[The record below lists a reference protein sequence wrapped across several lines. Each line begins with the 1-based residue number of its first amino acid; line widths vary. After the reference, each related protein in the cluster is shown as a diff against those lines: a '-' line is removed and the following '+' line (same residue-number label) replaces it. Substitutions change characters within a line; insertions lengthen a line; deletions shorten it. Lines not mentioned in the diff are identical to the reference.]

1 MCRHVIR
8 VRAHVVPLT
17 FKSFQAFTA
26 FTLVE
31 LLVVMGVI
39 AILIG
44 LLFPAFGSARRAAQ
58 RTACQSNMR
67 QVVAAF
73 IMYVNENRGAFP
85 RPAQEMYPKP
95 EDWIYFQSRRTFSEG
110 RVTRYLG
117 KGELARQVL
126 RCPGDEVDAHSFFF
140 WGQIVP
146 DPGDGWTVNPRPDK
160 YRFSYTVSE
169 FICRIPP
176 QQTLKYN
183 QIRRPSDKIFLVDES
198 SETIDDGCW
207 AWANDLGA
215 GGNVMSARHS
225 RVTEASGNTI
235 GYGAGKGNVA
245 FCDGHVAYVDRKDTF
260 DIRYFDPR
268 R

>member
-8 VRAHVVPLT
+8 VRAHVASEQRREPR
-17 FKSFQAFTA
+17 A

-31 LLVVMGVI
+31 LFIVIGVI
-39 AILIG
+39 ALLIA
-44 LLFPAFGSARRAAQ
+44 LLFPAFNAARRAAM

-67 QVVAAF
+67 QVVNAF
-73 IMYVNENRGAFP
+73 IMYVNDNNGCFP
-85 RPAQEMYPKP
+85 RPAQEMYPRA
-95 EDWIYFQSRRTFSEG
+95 EDWIYFQANRRFADG

-117 KGELARQVL
+117 NGELTRQVL
-126 RCPGDEVDAHSFFF
+126 ICPGDEVDSHSFFF
-140 WGQIVP
+140 WGRPVP
-146 DPGDGWTVNPRPDK
+146 EPGADWPPNQPRPQK

-176 QQTLKYN
+176 QRTLKIN

-207 AWANDLGA
+207 AWANDQGA
-215 GGNVMSARHS
+215 GGNVMSARHNRVNEMS
-225 RVTEASGNTI
+225 RNTT

-245 FCDGHVAYVDRKDTF
+245 YCDGHVAYVDRKDTF